1 MISSPPPSSSF
12 GGRMERTSQRF
23 AKQSGFSLSGRREQP
38 HFKLH
43 GSHNW
48 LASRS
53 SGLPFDNGEVTR
65 PRTSMN
71 HRCLPGTAQS
81 FAKRSI
87 SSNARLMIIG
97 YSFSDPHINQVLV
110 DAAKAGAKFC

>member
-1 MISSPPPSSSF
+1 
-12 GGRMERTSQRF
+12 
-23 AKQSGFSLSGRREQP
+23 
-38 HFKLH
+38 
-43 GSHNW
+43 
-48 LASRS
+48 
-53 SGLPFDNGEVTR
+53 
-65 PRTSMN
+65 MN